1 MKLYSLVHQQTLR
14 ALGITSEELE
24 VLRNPDPSHLHDP
37 FLYKDMRE
45 LVGFLHRFKQDQIT
59 NPNQLLVVMPDYDTD
74 GIASAAV
81 LTAALSAFEIEHR
94 IYVPSMS
101 EGYGLSA
108 RIVDKMKD
116 QYEMDG
122 LEVKMILTADNGI
135 RAFEGVKRAKELG
148 ITVLITDHHLGAED
162 LPEALALVNPNRS
175 DDLYPFKGN
184 AGATVAWKTMLAY
197 ATMYDKE
204 KLDMIQRL
212 IVFSGLANIADVMPI
227 LDENRYMVKS
237 AVEIVNHMRAQ
248 SYSVDTVEYDR
259 IMDTPYPGY
268 NVVFHG
274 LYDLITLLQ
283 ESKDTERARLN
294 KSPVPLPDNEELFG
308 WYISPL
314 LNAPRRVHDT
324 SLEGMIAFLST
335 DRDLRHQGIRALITL
350 NKKRGEL
357 RDKVLDGMDGSHTRE
372 TGTVMCANTRG
383 GISGLIAGKLSN
395 DTQLPSVVFS
405 HNDEGDTTIIY
416 DTPPKHANR
425 ISASARSNQMYPLD
439 MILEAI
445 NAKHPGLASGGGHVA
460 AAGFNIKASDYETF
474 VKVFHEVVPM
484 VYDDVAK
491 NMTTKVVPTNDI
503 AIDITTPNSIIV
515 STNDVINNELL
526 LQEHSMD
533 ASIFADGIK
542 RTVAY
547 QEQLRPFGHEFD
559 GKTRFELVFDD
570 LIYTMSWDPTFWK
583 TFKFKFHGIEVLT
596 FNPQWADQVKRD
608 LDFGHTIRASAEL
621 KLNEFR
627 GRVTPQIIL
636 SPRS

>member
-1 MKLYSLVHQQTLR
+1 MKLHALVHQQTLK

-45 LVGFLHRFKQDQIT
+45 LVGFLHRFKQEQIK

-148 ITVLITDHHLGAED
+148 IIVLVTDHHLGAED

-197 ATMYDKE
+197 AMMYDKE

-259 IMDTPYPGY
+259 IMNTPYPGY

-283 ESKDTERARLN
+283 ESKDTERALLN

-335 DRDLRHQGIRALITL
+335 DKDLRHQGIRALIAL

-357 RDKVLDGMDGSHTRE
+357 RDKVLDGMDDSHTRE

-405 HNDEGDTTIIY
+405 YNDENDTTIIY
-416 DTPPKHANR
+416 DTPPKQANR

-445 NAKHPGLASGGGHVA
+445 NAKHPGLVVGGGHVA

-474 VKVFHEVVPM
+474 VKVFHEVVPT

-503 AIDITTPNSIIV
+503 AIDITTPNNIIV

-533 ASIFADGIK
+533 TSVFADGIK
-542 RTVAY
+542 RTIAY

-570 LIYTMSWDPTFWK
+570 LIYTMDWDPTFWK

-596 FNPQWADQVKRD
+596 FNPEWADKVKRD

-636 SPRS
+636 SPQS